1 MSENKISVGY
11 NSPDRELS
19 TRDIKRKEDKLK
31 KTKDKLKLKTLSA
44 RRRHHLEFKKLKTED
59 QIDTGLSG
67 IRPIKT
73 PFKLKHQKSSPLNH
87 VGGNKHPHDNRY
99 PGGHPPKKKSRKGS
113 VQWYIDQQNQKD
125 KEKRNN

>member
-1 MSENKISVGY
+1 MSENKISMGY
-11 NSPDRELS
+11 SSPDRELS
-19 TRDIKRKEDKLK
+19 ARDIKRKVNKLK
-31 KTKDKLKLKTLSA
+31 KTKEKLDKNLSA
-44 RRRHHLEFKKLKTED
+44 RRRHNLEFKAEKTLD
-59 QIDTGLSG
+59 QITTGLSG

-87 VGGNKHPHDNRY
+87 IGNGNKHPHDNKY
-99 PGGHPPKKKSRKGS
+99 PSGHPPRKKSRKGS